1 MRSEQPVGVSLVR
14 GSTGLLSVTP
24 EQLTRYA
31 NDVAVLWDEAQD
43 NPALLRFLS
52 PFGRPDLGRLMRRFR
67 STPQLHELI
76 GEGYPMYATWLSTMV
91 LRDGLHTAVT
101 SETLTTPQ
109 WDTSMMLP
117 SLALAQPLELPRS
130 RFHTLVIAGSL
141 KAPSIVVRDAR
152 LVVAGD
158 LETQLLVADGCVLV
172 GGSVNAGIIAV
183 PATSLRQKEKDPYDP
198 ARPLG
203 CQVSRE
209 VRCTVFDSPRFG
221 VGCPVKADIVV
232 RGVGIAGTPHA
243 DERLRERLVPR
254 ALKEGR
260 LDLAAIA
267 ALIAKGQR
275 VFTST
280 AA

>member
-1 MRSEQPVGVSLVR
+1 V
-14 GSTGLLSVTP
+14 LSVTP
-24 EQLTRYA
+24 DQLTRYA

-67 STPQLHELI
+67 STPKLHELI
-76 GEGYPMYATWLSTMV
+76 GEGYPMFATWLATMV
-91 LRDGLHTAVT
+91 LRDGVHQGTKLEKLAA
-101 SETLTTPQ
+101 PQ
-109 WDTSMMLP
+109 WDNAMMLP
-117 SLALAQPLELPRS
+117 TVEIAQPVELPRS
-130 RFHTLVIAGSL
+130 QLHTLVIAGSL
-141 KAPSIVVRDAR
+141 NAPSIVVRDAR

-158 LETQLLVADGCVLV
+158 LETQLLIADGCVLV
-172 GGSVNAGIIAV
+172 GGSVKADIVAL
-183 PATSLRQKEKDPYDP
+183 PASSLAQKEKDPYDP
-198 ARPLG
+198 ARPPG

-232 RGVGIAGTPHA
+232 RGVGVAGTPHA

-267 ALIAKGQR
+267 ALISKSQR
-275 VFTST
+275 VFR
-280 AA
+280 

>member
-1 MRSEQPVGVSLVR
+1 VR
-14 GSTGLLSVTP
+14 ESRCLLTVTP
-24 EQLTRYA
+24 DQLTRYA

-52 PFGRPDLGRLMRRFR
+52 PFGRPDLGRLVRRFR
-67 STPQLHELI
+67 STPKLHELI
-76 GEGYPMYATWLSTMV
+76 GEGYPMFATWLATMV
-91 LRDGLHTAVT
+91 LRDGLHAAAK
-101 SETLTTPQ
+101 SEMLTTPQ
-109 WDTSMMLP
+109 WDTSMLTP
-117 SLALAQPLELPRS
+117 TLELAQPLELPKS

-172 GGSVNAGIIAV
+172 GGSVKADIVAL
-183 PATSLRQKEKDPYDP
+183 PATSLAQKEKDPYDP

-209 VRCTVFDSPRFG
+209 VSCRVFDSPRFG
-221 VGCPVKADIVV
+221 IGCPVKADVVV
-232 RGVGIAGTPHA
+232 RGVGVTPTPQA
-243 DERLRERLVPR
+243 DERLRETLVPL

-260 LDLAAIA
+260 LELGAIA
-267 ALIAKGQR
+267 SLIARGLR
-275 VFTST
+275 VFN
-280 AA
+280 